1 MTDQLAAHLWQ
12 STWFAIAAALL
23 TLAFRKNRAQVRYW
37 MWTTASLKFL
47 LPFALLMNLGDS
59 LSRTPA
65 AQQIASHEVAVVVER
80 IAQPFSELVPP
91 PAAASRTGVPWLP
104 AAILGVWAVGS
115 AAIAA
120 MRLREW
126 LRLRDRIRRGE
137 PLNISEAVEVRSAAG
152 LMEPGIAGWLHP

>member
-91 PAAASRTGVPWLP
+91 PAAASPNRRAVASRRHTRR
-104 AAILGVWAVGS
+104 LGGG
-115 AAIAA
+115 
-120 MRLREW
+120 
-126 LRLRDRIRRGE
+126 IRRHCGD
-137 PLNISEAVEVRSAAG
+137 AAARVAAAARSY
-152 LMEPGIAGWLHP
+152 PPR